1 MIEACLPKIIHLILI
16 YLTLLIIVVEYGT
29 FQKTSLVFCAYRRTL
44 IYTYINCV
52 ETNQK
57 EKSI

>member
-1 MIEACLPKIIHLILI
+1 MIEACLPKIMKLILI
-16 YLTLLIIVVEYGT
+16 YLTLLIIVVEYNT
-29 FQKTSLVFCAYRRTL
+29 FQKTLMFCAYGRTL

>member
-29 FQKTSLVFCAYRRTL
+29 LVFCAYGRTL
-44 IYTYINCV
+44 IYTYINYV
-52 ETNQK
+52 ETNPRDT
-57 EKSI
+57 SI